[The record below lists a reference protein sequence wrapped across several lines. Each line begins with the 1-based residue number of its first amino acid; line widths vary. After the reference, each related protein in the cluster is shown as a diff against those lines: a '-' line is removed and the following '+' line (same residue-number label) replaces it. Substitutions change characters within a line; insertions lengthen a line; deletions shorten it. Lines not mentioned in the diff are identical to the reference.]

1 MHDLTVINEVIS
13 NAVKSSSYN
22 TVLFSSCVFIIYTL
36 IIKVIDMLKAK
47 SRNKPIIEMATA
59 IKDIGSNIIRL
70 NNVLDKTFKDA
81 EHKDYIRCK
90 NAIRLAFEA
99 LKSKLN
105 EDCIET
111 IITNHIEEN
120 KEQIVENILK
130 LVSTEYY
137 KVYSILSNYEIDN
150 VNVASQLDKRWIEQ
164 ISNTIISV
172 IYGKKSDISRILQLQ
187 HRLNIEIGKYETYI
201 DNKVFSK

>member
-1 MHDLTVINEVIS
+1 MHDLTTINEVIS

-22 TVLFSSCVFIIYTL
+22 TVLLSSCVFIIYTL

-59 IKDIGSNIIRL
+59 IKDIGSNIIKL

-111 IITNHIEEN
+111 IITNHVEEN

-201 DNKVFSK
+201 DNKIFSK

>member
-1 MHDLTVINEVIS
+1 MHDLSTINELIS
-13 NAVKSSSYN
+13 NAVRSSSYN
-22 TVLFSSCVFIIYTL
+22 TVLLSSCVFIIYTL

-59 IKDIGSNIIRL
+59 IKDIGSNVIKL

-90 NAIRLAFEA
+90 NAICLAFKA

-111 IITNHIEEN
+111 IITNHVEEN

-150 VNVASQLDKRWIEQ
+150 INVASQLDKRWIEQ

-172 IYGKKSDISRILQLQ
+172 IYGKKSDINRILQLQ

>member
-1 MHDLTVINEVIS
+1 MHDLSTINELIS
-13 NAVKSSSYN
+13 NAVRSSSYN
-22 TVLFSSCVFIIYTL
+22 TVLLSSCVFIIYTL

-59 IKDIGSNIIRL
+59 IKDIGSNVIKL

-90 NAIRLAFEA
+90 NAIRLAFKA
-99 LKSKLN
+99 LKSRLN

>member
-1 MHDLTVINEVIS
+1 MHDLSTINELIS
-13 NAVKSSSYN
+13 NAVRSSSYN
-22 TVLFSSCVFIIYTL
+22 TVLLSSCVFIIYTL

-59 IKDIGSNIIRL
+59 IKDICSNVIKL

-111 IITNHIEEN
+111 IITNHVEEN

>member
-1 MHDLTVINEVIS
+1 MHDLSTINELIS
-13 NAVKSSSYN
+13 NAIRSSSYN
-22 TVLFSSCVFIIYTL
+22 TVLLSSCVFIIYTL

-59 IKDIGSNIIRL
+59 IKDIGSNVIKL

-111 IITNHIEEN
+111 IITNHVEEN

>member
-1 MHDLTVINEVIS
+1 MHDLSTINELIS
-13 NAVKSSSYN
+13 NAVRSSSYN
-22 TVLFSSCVFIIYTL
+22 TVLLSSCVFIIYTL

-47 SRNKPIIEMATA
+47 SHNKPIIEMATA
-59 IKDIGSNIIRL
+59 IKDIGSNVIKL

-111 IITNHIEEN
+111 IITNHVEEN

>member
-1 MHDLTVINEVIS
+1 MHDLSTINELIS
-13 NAVKSSSYN
+13 NAVRSSSYN
-22 TVLFSSCVFIIYTL
+22 TVLLSSCVFIIYTL

-59 IKDIGSNIIRL
+59 IKDIGSNIIKL

-111 IITNHIEEN
+111 IITNHVEEN

>member
-1 MHDLTVINEVIS
+1 MHDLSTINELIS
-13 NAVKSSSYN
+13 NAVRSSSYN
-22 TVLFSSCVFIIYTL
+22 TVLLSSCVFIIYTL
-36 IIKVIDMLKAK
+36 IIKVIDILKAK

-59 IKDIGSNIIRL
+59 IKDIGSNVIKL

-111 IITNHIEEN
+111 IITNHVEEN

>member
-1 MHDLTVINEVIS
+1 MHDLSTINELIS
-13 NAVKSSSYN
+13 NAVRSSSYN
-22 TVLFSSCVFIIYTL
+22 TVLLSSCVFIIYTL
-36 IIKVIDMLKAK
+36 IIKVIDMLKSK

-59 IKDIGSNIIRL
+59 IKDIGSNVIKL

-111 IITNHIEEN
+111 IITNHVEEN

-164 ISNTIISV
+164 VSNTIISV

>member
-1 MHDLTVINEVIS
+1 MHDLSTINELIS
-13 NAVKSSSYN
+13 NAVRSSSYN
-22 TVLFSSCVFIIYTL
+22 TVLLSSCVFIIYTL
-36 IIKVIDMLKAK
+36 IIKVIDMIKAK

-59 IKDIGSNIIRL
+59 IKDIGSNVIKL

-111 IITNHIEEN
+111 IITNHVEEN

>member
-1 MHDLTVINEVIS
+1 MHDLSTINELIS
-13 NAVKSSSYN
+13 NAVRSSSYN
-22 TVLFSSCVFIIYTL
+22 TVLLSSCVFIIYTL

-59 IKDIGSNIIRL
+59 IKDIGSNVIKL

-111 IITNHIEEN
+111 IITNHVEEN

-150 VNVASQLDKRWIEQ
+150 INVASQLDKRWIEQ

>member
-1 MHDLTVINEVIS
+1 MHDLSTINELIS
-13 NAVKSSSYN
+13 NAVRSSSYN
-22 TVLFSSCVFIIYTL
+22 TVLLSSCVFIIYTL

-47 SRNKPIIEMATA
+47 NRNKPIIEMATA
-59 IKDIGSNIIRL
+59 IKDIGSNIIKL

-111 IITNHIEEN
+111 IITNHVEEN

>member
-1 MHDLTVINEVIS
+1 
-13 NAVKSSSYN
+13 
-22 TVLFSSCVFIIYTL
+22 
-36 IIKVIDMLKAK
+36 MLKSK
-47 SRNKPIIEMATA
+47 NRNRPVIEMATA
-59 IKDIGSNIIRL
+59 IKDIGSNIIKL

-99 LKSKLN
+99 MKSKLN
-105 EDCIET
+105 EECIET

-130 LVSTEYY
+130 LISTEYY

>member
-1 MHDLTVINEVIS
+1 MHDLTTINDVIS

-22 TVLFSSCVFIIYTL
+22 TVLLSSCVFIIYTL
-36 IIKVIDMLKAK
+36 IIKVIDILKAK

-120 KEQIVENILK
+120 KEQIVENVLK

-201 DNKVFSK
+201 DNKIFSK

>member
-1 MHDLTVINEVIS
+1 MHDLSTINELIS
-13 NAVKSSSYN
+13 NAVRSSSYN
-22 TVLFSSCVFIIYTL
+22 TVLLSSCVFIIYTL
-36 IIKVIDMLKAK
+36 IIKVIDMLKSN

-59 IKDIGSNIIRL
+59 IKDIGSNVIKL

-111 IITNHIEEN
+111 IITNHVEEN

>member
-1 MHDLTVINEVIS
+1 MHDLSTINELIS
-13 NAVKSSSYN
+13 NAVRSSSYN
-22 TVLFSSCVFIIYTL
+22 TVLLSSCVFIIYTL

-59 IKDIGSNIIRL
+59 IKDIGSNVIKL

-99 LKSKLN
+99 LKSQLN

-111 IITNHIEEN
+111 IITNHVEEN

>member
-1 MHDLTVINEVIS
+1 MHDLSTINELIS
-13 NAVKSSSYN
+13 NAVRSSSYN
-22 TVLFSSCVFIIYTL
+22 TVLLSSCVFIIYTL

-59 IKDIGSNIIRL
+59 IKDIGSNVIKL
-70 NNVLDKTFKDA
+70 NNVLDKIFKDA

-111 IITNHIEEN
+111 IITNHVEEN

-150 VNVASQLDKRWIEQ
+150 VNVASQLDKQWIEQ